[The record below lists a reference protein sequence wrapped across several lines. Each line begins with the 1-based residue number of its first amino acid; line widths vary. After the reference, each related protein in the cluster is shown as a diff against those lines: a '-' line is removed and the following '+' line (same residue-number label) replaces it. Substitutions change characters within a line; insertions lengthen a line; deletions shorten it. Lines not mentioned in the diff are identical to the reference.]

1 MSINRRE
8 FIKVNAI
15 AATAAAAGMSLP
27 AIAAKKE
34 EAAKAAAAN
43 PTAVRWDKA
52 ACRFCGTGCSV
63 LIGTQNDR
71 VVATQGDPDAP
82 VNRGLNCI
90 KGYFLSKIMYGADR
104 LKTPL
109 LRKKDG
115 KYDKE
120 GEFVSVSW
128 NEAFDIMADKWK
140 TALKAEGP
148 GSIAMFGSG
157 QWTIWE
163 GYAASKLWKAG
174 FRSNNLDPNARHCM
188 ASAVAG
194 FMRTFGID
202 EPMGCYDDIEQADA
216 FVLWGSNMAE
226 MHPILWSRITDRRL
240 THTSCSVNVLSTFEH
255 RSFDLADLGMVFV
268 PNTDLAILN
277 YICHHIISTGKV
289 NKEFVKK
296 NVNFKIGE
304 TDIGFGLRPKHD
316 LEAKATNNGYPGD
329 DGKPKGNPSAAK
341 DSTLDEFA
349 KFVSEYTVEKV
360 SKLSGV
366 PADKL
371 KQLAEM
377 YADPKKKVVSFW
389 TMGFNQHTRGTW
401 ANNMIYNVHLLVGK
415 ISEPGNSPF
424 SLTGQPS
431 ACGTARETGT
441 FAHRLPADMLVANP
455 AHREAAEKIWK
466 VPAGTIQ
473 AAPGLHAVAQSRALK
488 DGKLNFYWSST
499 NNNMQAGPNINGEIY
514 PGWRNPENFVV
525 VSDCYPTVSAVSA
538 DLILPSAMWM
548 EKEGA
553 FGNAERRS
561 QFWRQ
566 QVKAPGEARSDLW
579 QYIEFS
585 KRFKTEEV
593 WTAEILDKNP
603 QYKGK
608 TLYDVLY
615 ANGEVDKFGKPEA
628 ARVNAHAWA
637 NYTNDETDAFGYYV
651 QKGLFEEYRRFGV
664 GKGKDLGEFDVYHKA
679 RGLRWP
685 VVDGKETLWRYREGF
700 DSYIKKGETLK
711 FYGKPDGKAVIFALP
726 YQPAAEMPDKEYD
739 LWLCTGRVLEHW
751 HTGSMTR
758 RVPELYRAMPDAWIY
773 MHPDDAK
780 SRGLQRGDTVKVV
793 SRRGEITTKVETR
806 GRNKPPSGLVFVPF
820 FDENRLVNK
829 LTLDATCPIS
839 KETDFKKCACK
850 VIKV

>member
-8 FIKVNAI
+8 FIKVNAV
-15 AATAAAAGMSLP
+15 AATAAAAGIGLP
-27 AIAAKKE
+27 ASTALAAKKD
-34 EAAKAAAAN
+34 APAN
-43 PTAVRWDKA
+43 PTDVRWDKA

-63 LIGTQNDR
+63 LVGTQNDR
-71 VVATQGDPDAP
+71 VVATQGDPDSP

-109 LRKKDG
+109 LRKKNG
-115 KYDKE
+115 KYDKT
-120 GEFVSVSW
+120 GEFVPVSW
-128 NEAFDIMADKWK
+128 NEAFDIMAEKWK
-140 TALKAEGP
+140 AALKSEGP

-188 ASAVAG
+188 ASAVTG

-240 THTSCSVNVLSTFEH
+240 THAESKVFVLSTFEH

-296 NVNFKIGE
+296 NVNFKMGE
-304 TDIGFGLRPKHD
+304 TDIGFGLRPAHA
-316 LEAKATNNGYPGD
+316 LEKDAKFNGYPGA
-329 DGKPKGNPSAAK
+329 DGKPKNNPS
-341 DSTLDEFA
+341 DSRPSTFEEFA
-349 KFVSEYTVEKV
+349 KFVSEYTAEKV

-366 PADKL
+366 PVEKL
-371 KQLAEM
+371 KQLGDL
-377 YADPKKKVVSFW
+377 YANPKTKIVSFW

-401 ANNMIYNVHLLVGK
+401 VNNMIYNVHLLTGK
-415 ISEPGNSPF
+415 ISEPGNGPF

-431 ACGTARETGT
+431 ACGTAREVGT
-441 FAHRLPADMLVANP
+441 FAHRLPADMVVTNP
-455 AHREAAEKIWK
+455 EHRKITEGIWQL
-466 VPAGTIQ
+466 PEGTLPDKI
-473 AAPGLHAVAQSRALK
+473 GLHAVAQSRALK
-488 DGKLNFYWSST
+488 DGKLKCYWTST
-499 NNNMQAGPNINGEIY
+499 TNNMQAGPNINGEIY
-514 PGWRNPENFVV
+514 PGWRNPASFVV
-525 VSDCYPTVSAVSA
+525 VSDAYPTVSALAA
-538 DLILPSAMWM
+538 DLILPSAMWV

-553 FGNAERRS
+553 YGNAERRT

-566 QVKAPGEARSDLW
+566 QVKAPGESRSDLW
-579 QYIEFS
+579 QYMEFA
-585 KRFKTEEV
+585 KRFKVEEV
-593 WTAEILDKNP
+593 WPAELIAKKPEL
-603 QYKGK
+603 KGK

-615 ANGEVDKFGKPEA
+615 ANKVVNKFPLGDLDKTNG
-628 ARVNAHAWA
+628 HAIKA
-637 NYTNDETDAFGYYV
+637 YSNDESKAFGYYV
-651 QKGLFEEYRRFGV
+651 QKGLFEEYASFGR
-664 GKGKDLGEFDVYHKA
+664 GHAHDLAPFDTYHKA

-685 VVDGKETLWRYREGF
+685 VVDGKETLWRFREGY
-700 DSYIKKGETLK
+700 DPYVKKGEGIR
-711 FYGKPDGKAVIFALP
+711 FYGNKDGKANIFALP
-726 YQPAAEMPDKEYD
+726 YQNPPEMPDKEYD

-751 HTGSMTR
+751 HTGTMTR
-758 RVPELYRAMPDAWIY
+758 RVAELHRAVPDAQIF

-780 SRGLQRGDTVKVV
+780 SRGLNRGMEVKVI
-793 SRRGEITTKVETR
+793 SRRGEIIARIETR
-806 GRNKPPSGLVFVPF
+806 GRNKPPKGLIFVPF
-820 FDENRLVNK
+820 FDEAKLVNK

-839 KETDFKKCACK
+839 KETDFKKCAVK
-850 VIKV
+850 VVKV